1 MTKPREG
8 APLPAPTR
16 GRWRARFRALLP
28 WEAPHRVT
36 LALLLGLLVLGGV
49 AFWQVC
55 RMESVELQQMM
66 EKDGRREE
74 ERYRT
79 TVEQI
84 ARLELEQGA
93 TLEDLG
99 DRLTD
104 LAFLSP
110 GIQAIWIIDARGE
123 EIASSQELKD
133 AEGNDC
139 FQKLT
144 VPPQVMDIEGGF
156 DMEHPSNEMSNPDPM
171 GCIKIPLPGGRGA
184 VLMHTVRP
192 WSAQSSVAAAL
203 IKRTAFRLAPVFLT
217 FYVLL
222 SALLFMASSAVRHW
236 RERAEAS
243 ARTQALKNL
252 AVGLGHEIRNPLN
265 TVALSF
271 DYLARTAGD
280 DEARRA
286 IQLARKEA
294 DRIGET
300 LENLV
305 RYSAAS
311 GLQVAAGSVAAV
323 VRGAVQRE
331 PERADVDLSGDAHA
345 QVDADRMQIA
355 FVEVL
360 RFFGEVNP
368 ERPRVRIQLRDRRK
382 RWTARIRGP
391 AAALKHG
398 AEKQLFD
405 LFLRPSPHDIERGLA
420 LPRAVFQAHGGEMK
434 ARLKHGEL
442 TIDCGAPRAVAV
454 EGVQ

>member
-1 MTKPREG
+1 MTKPYED
-8 APLPAPTR
+8 APPPVRARSP
-16 GRWRARFRALLP
+16 WPARFRALLP

-36 LALLLGLLVLGGV
+36 LALLLVLLALGGV

-66 EKDGRREE
+66 EKNGRGEE

-79 TVEQI
+79 TVQKI

-93 TLEDLG
+93 SLEELG

-104 LAFLSP
+104 LAFMSP
-110 GIQAIWIIDARGE
+110 GIQAIWIVDAAGE
-123 EIASSQELKD
+123 EIASYQELKD
-133 AEGNDC
+133 GEGNPC
-139 FQKLT
+139 FQKIT
-144 VPPQVMDIEGGF
+144 VPPQVMDVEGGF
-156 DMEHPSNEMSNPDPM
+156 DMEHPTNEMNNPDPM

-192 WSAQSSVAAAL
+192 WSAQSSVADAL

-222 SALLFMASSAVRHW
+222 SALVLMASSAVRHW

-243 ARTQALKNL
+243 ARTQALENL
-252 AVGLGHEIRNPLN
+252 LVGLGHEIRNPLN

-286 IQLARKEA
+286 VELARKEA
-294 DRIGET
+294 HRIGDT

-311 GLQVAAGSVAAV
+311 GLQAAAGSVAAV
-323 VRGAVQRE
+323 VRGALERE
-331 PERADVDLSGDAHA
+331 PARADVELDGDAQA
-345 QVDADRMQIA
+345 EVDADRLQIA

-360 RFFGEVNP
+360 RFFGELNP
-368 ERPRVRIQLRDRRK
+368 ERPRVRIELRQARK

-391 AAALKHG
+391 AAGLKRG

-434 ARLKHGEL
+434 ARLKNGEL
-442 TIDCGAPRAVAV
+442 TIDCGAPMAVAV
-454 EGVQ
+454 EGAQ